1 MPRQRSW
8 EKARYWREK
17 ISDQQQSGMSIKEFC
32 HRHSIS
38 QPSFYAWKRKLKQR
52 ESQSSSELKLIPLVV
67 SDTAAEVA
75 TQPSVTIRLPGG
87 VQLDIFSSDAVQ

>member
-1 MPRQRSW
+1 MPRQGSL

-17 ISDQQQSGMSIKEFC
+17 ISEQHQSGISIKEFC
-32 HRHSIS
+32 HQHSIS

-52 ESQSSSELKLIPLVV
+52 EFQSASELKLIPLVV
-67 SDTAAEVA
+67 SDTAEKVA

-87 VQLDIFSSDAVQ
+87 VQLDVFSSDAVQ